1 MKAIVFAD
9 LHYYGGD
16 ISTAVFN
23 TRQKLVAYSLPFL
36 DEICERAENMGAD
49 VCVNLGDSIQD
60 SGDREI
66 DRRALDFI
74 FGKFRNMPC
83 PCYSILGNHDL
94 KMMNSREEAEKTIG
108 YESSTYSVDVQGYHL
123 VFLTTSV
130 RAELGTLRGGC
141 YKTQIMSD
149 EEIEW
154 LRIDLEKNTLPA
166 IIFTHFPIAE
176 DKSIDD
182 ECMFMKNREA
192 VKEIIRKDKNVLA
205 VFSGHQHVT
214 KLIEEDGVKYYL
226 LGSLIALDED
236 KGSPDGVYFE
246 LELDNRRL
254 TVTEHH
260 FNAKA

>member
-16 ISTAVFN
+16 ISSAVFN

-36 DEICERAENMGAD
+36 DKICERAENMGAD

-60 SGDREI
+60 SGDRET

-94 KMMNSREEAEKTIG
+94 KMMNSREEAEKIMG
-108 YESSTYSVDVQGYHL
+108 YECSTYSVDVDGYHL

-130 RAELGTLRGGC
+130 RSELGILRGGC

-154 LRIDLEKNTLPA
+154 LRRDLEKNTLPA
-166 IIFTHFPIAE
+166 IIFTHFPLAE
-176 DKSIDD
+176 DESIDD

-192 VKEIIRKDKNVLA
+192 VKEIIRSDKNILA

-214 KLIEEDGVKYYL
+214 KLIEEEGVKYYL
-226 LGSLIALDED
+226 LGSLIALDE
-236 KGSPDGVYFE
+236 GTGAPDAVYFE
-246 LELDNRRL
+246 LELRDGEM
-254 TVTEHH
+254 TVKECR
-260 FNAKA
+260 FEV